1 MRGVV
6 PASAGVHLEFFRH
19 SRRVGHL
26 KMDSGIR
33 RNDTVDFCIGRA
45 MQILVT
51 RFHLLLLTVTLA
63 ITGVG
68 FLRIPADFVYQA
80 HWAGSAADWLWPS
93 NLALP
98 VAPLLQLILLV
109 LFLAMGRAF
118 TRNQYAKSQHIL
130 DPALTLLMAVVCATQ
145 LGLLL
150 TGVGSDLDFVRITAF
165 GLGAALLLLGVV
177 LFEAERHTYAGLRM
191 PWPVPSDLAWSVV
204 HRATGLAYG
213 GAGLGLLAMA
223 WFDMGMGLLVVGF
236 VVALLAPA
244 LLAGIISLA
253 LRHR

>member
-1 MRGVV
+1 
-6 PASAGVHLEFFRH
+6 
-19 SRRVGHL
+19 
-26 KMDSGIR
+26 
-33 RNDTVDFCIGRA
+33 
-45 MQILVT
+45 MQILIT

-63 ITGVG
+63 ITGVAV
-68 FLRIPADFVYQA
+68 FRIPADHVYQA
-80 HWAGSAADWLWPS
+80 HWQGSTADWLWPRAVI
-93 NLALP
+93 L
-98 VAPLLQLILLV
+98 VAPLVEIGLLAV
-109 LFLAMGRAF
+109 FLLLGRSL
-118 TRNQYAKSQHIL
+118 TKNQYAKSQHIL
-130 DPALTLLMAVVCATQ
+130 DPALTLLMTVVAATQ

-150 TGVGSDLDFVRITAF
+150 TGVGSDLDFVRVTAF

-213 GAGLGLLAMA
+213 AAGLSLLAMA
-223 WFDMGMGLLVVGF
+223 WFDMGMGLLITGF

-253 LRHR
+253 LRNR

>member
-1 MRGVV
+1 
-6 PASAGVHLEFFRH
+6 
-19 SRRVGHL
+19 
-26 KMDSGIR
+26 
-33 RNDTVDFCIGRA
+33 

-63 ITGVG
+63 ITGVAA
-68 FLRIPADFVYQA
+68 FRIPADHVYQA
-80 HWAGSAADWLWPS
+80 HWQGSTADWLWPR
-93 NLALP
+93 AVIF
-98 VAPLLQLILLV
+98 VAPLVEVGLLAV
-109 LFLAMGRAF
+109 FLLLGRAL
-118 TRNQYAKSQHIL
+118 TKNQYAKSQHIL
-130 DPALTLLMAVVCATQ
+130 DPALTLLMTVVAATQ

-150 TGVGSDLDFVRITAF
+150 SGIGSDLDFIRVTAF

-204 HRATGLAYG
+204 HRATGLVYG
-213 GAGLGLLAMA
+213 GAGLSLLAMA
-223 WFDMGMGLLVVGF
+223 WFDMGMGLLITGF

-253 LRHR
+253 LRNR